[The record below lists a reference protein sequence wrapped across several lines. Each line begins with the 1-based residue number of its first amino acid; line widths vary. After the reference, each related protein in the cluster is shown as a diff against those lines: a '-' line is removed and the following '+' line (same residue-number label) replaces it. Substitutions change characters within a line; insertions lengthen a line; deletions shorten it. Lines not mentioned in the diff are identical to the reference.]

1 MQGRM
6 MPGRRLP
13 AAGACTHASRI
24 GGAGNMISA
33 QPRFTLEEPN
43 TAPLHDAQEISN

>member
-1 MQGRM
+1 MMARSPVAGGRGLH
-6 MPGRRLP
+6 PCVADR
-13 AAGACTHASRI
+13 
-24 GGAGNMISA
+24 GAGNMISD